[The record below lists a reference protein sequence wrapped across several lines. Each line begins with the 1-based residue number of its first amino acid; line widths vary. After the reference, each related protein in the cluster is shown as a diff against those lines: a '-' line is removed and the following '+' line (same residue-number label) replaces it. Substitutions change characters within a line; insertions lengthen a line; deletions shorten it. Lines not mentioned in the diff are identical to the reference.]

1 MIHLKG
7 SFFDV
12 ICVNKYYGW
21 YSDAGLLDL
30 ITYQLVNDLTL
41 WWQRYGKP
49 IVVTEYG
56 ADTIPGLHQDPSFVW
71 TEDFQLELMDQNFA
85 AFDQM
90 YSKGY
95 LMGEMIW
102 NFADFATKQDVKRA
116 VINRKGIFTRERQP
130 KASARHLKQRYTQ
143 LVR

>member
-1 MIHLKG
+1 M
-7 SFFDV
+7 

-56 ADTIPGLHQDPSFVW
+56 ADTIPGLHQVPISID
-71 TEDFQLELMDQNFA
+71 
-85 AFDQM
+85 
-90 YSKGY
+90 
-95 LMGEMIW
+95 I
-102 NFADFATKQDVKRA
+102 
-116 VINRKGIFTRERQP
+116 I
-130 KASARHLKQRYTQ
+130 
-143 LVR
+143 